1 MKVSKL
7 YIYPIK
13 SLRPTP
19 LTAASIC
26 PEGIQYD
33 RRYMLMKVERGK
45 DGAEPTLKN
54 MHIPHFPEMGLFQTA
69 VEFPKDNDDAG
80 KIIVTYNPSSTQ
92 EMDDLRPRE
101 MKQIEIPIRIHLTQ
115 VKTMKEIK
123 VVMHKSST
131 TGYVM
136 DDEYND
142 WFSECFGFP
151 VILAYLGK
159 NSREVLGTLA
169 PENRNR
175 VPWWTLW
182 YEAVR
187 AISTVPILVSLCW
200 IFVPILALQY
210 FNYKTPIEK
219 LTNRHALFGIFIIIV
234 GWLGISHAVLAK
246 LRQTRI
252 TFADCASFLVISQTS
267 VDNVSARFESEGE
280 EVDHTKFR
288 PNIVVSGADSPFEE
302 DFWTE
307 LKVGSKGFRLL
318 LTGNCVRCQSLN
330 VDYQTGKMGDGES
343 GAVLKKLMK
352 DRRVDR
358 GAKFSPVF
366 GRYGFMHWT
375 HREGIIRV
383 GDEIEVV
390 AHSKE
395 RTITDWPGLTN

>member
-19 LTAASIC
+19 LTAATIC
-26 PEGIQYD
+26 SEGIKYD
-33 RRYMLMKVERGK
+33 RRYMLLKVEPGK
-45 DGAEPTLKN
+45 DGAEPTVKN

-69 VEFPKDNDDAG
+69 VEFPKDNDDTG
-80 KIIVTYNPSSTQ
+80 KIMVTYNPPSSQ
-92 EMDDLRPRE
+92 EIDDPRPRE
-101 MKQIEIPIRIHLTQ
+101 IKQLEIPMRIRRTQ
-115 VKTMKEIK
+115 VTAMKEIK
-123 VVMHKSST
+123 VVMHQSST

-136 DDEYND
+136 NEEYNN

-151 VILAYLGK
+151 VILTYLGQ

-169 PENRNR
+169 PAKRNN

-182 YEAVR
+182 YEALR
-187 AISTVPILVSLCW
+187 GIRNVPILIPLCW

-210 FNYKTPIEK
+210 FFNKIPREK
-219 LTNRHALFGIFIIIV
+219 LTTPHALFGIFIIVV
-234 GWLGISHAVLAK
+234 GWLRTTHAVFAK
-246 LRQTRI
+246 MRETRI

-267 VDNVSARFESEGE
+267 VDNVSARFESETE

-288 PNIVVSGADSPFEE
+288 PNIVVSDAELPFEE

-366 GRYGFMHWT
+366 GRYGFLHWT
-375 HREGIIRV
+375 HREGMIHV

-390 AHSKE
+390 ARTKE